1 MWSNTH
7 NGQAVE
13 ESTESKSIMKYA
25 KVLEGLIQS
34 RSQVLLFFPPL
45 NADQTNLAVTSV

>member
-7 NGQAVE
+7 NGQAVK
-13 ESTESKSIMKYA
+13 ESTESKSIVNYA
-25 KVLEGLIQS
+25 KELEGLIQS
-34 RSQVLLFFPPL
+34 RSQVMFFFPPL